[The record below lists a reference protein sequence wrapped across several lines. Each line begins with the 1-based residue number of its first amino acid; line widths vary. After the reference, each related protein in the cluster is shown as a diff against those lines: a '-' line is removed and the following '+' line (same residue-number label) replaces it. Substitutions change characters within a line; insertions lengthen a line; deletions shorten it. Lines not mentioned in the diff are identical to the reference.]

1 MQSILMLPRLRRMA
15 RAFDDTTL
23 AAELEHGTAKG
34 VTDAA
39 NQFLRR
45 VRGAVEK
52 NREELV
58 RLGESFTDGR

>member
-1 MQSILMLPRLRRMA
+1 MQSILMLPRLRRMT
-15 RAFDDTTL
+15 RAFDATTL

-45 VRGAVEK
+45 MRGAVQEY
-52 NREELV
+52 REEFV
-58 RLGESFTDGR
+58 RLGEAFTEGR

>member
-1 MQSILMLPRLRRMA
+1 MQPVLMLPCLRRMA

-34 VTDAA
+34 VTDAT

-45 VRGAVEK
+45 MRGAVQL

>member
-1 MQSILMLPRLRRMA
+1 MQPVLMLTRLRRMT

-39 NQFLRR
+39 NQCLRR
-45 VRGAVEK
+45 VRSTVQE
-52 NREELV
+52 NREKLV
-58 RLGESFTDGR
+58 RLGESFADGR

>member
-1 MQSILMLPRLRRMA
+1 MQPVLMLTRLRRMT

-52 NREELV
+52 NREESV
-58 RLGESFTDGR
+58 RLGESFADGR

>member
-1 MQSILMLPRLRRMA
+1 MT
-15 RAFDDTTL
+15 RAFDATTL

-45 VRGAVEK
+45 MRGTVEE
-52 NREELV
+52 NRKELV
-58 RLGESFTDGR
+58 RLGESITDGR